1 MNVRDRSFRCL
12 ARRNQRS
19 ATMMESKIRI
29 PPPAHPPMA
38 AAADT
43 DPLSLERDPLLE
55 EGVGLEVDFNESED
69 RLAVEVVV
77 GISLLEDVNVVIDED
92 GGSMMDE
99 GEGSVITDVADV
111 AGGGDWRL
119 TWSDELEVVV
129 AMVVAEDGGAVLED
143 VVITLVFVW
152 SKGGSSFVN
161 LKKELSRI

>member
-1 MNVRDRSFRCL
+1 
-12 ARRNQRS
+12 
-19 ATMMESKIRI
+19 
-29 PPPAHPPMA
+29 MA

-77 GISLLEDVNVVIDED
+77 GISLLEDVNVLMDED

-99 GEGSVITDVADV
+99 GEGSVITDVADE
-111 AGGGDWRL
+111 AGGADWRL
-119 TWSDELEVVV
+119 TWSDGLEVV
-129 AMVVAEDGGAVLED
+129 VVAEDGDAVLED
-143 VVITLVFVW
+143 VVITLVLVW
-152 SKGGSSFVN
+152 FKGRSSFVN